1 MFCLLIKQTVD
12 WVIPAQ
18 RSRGVYQTGGQM
30 TDADIGKIQISL
42 SLMVPWLQE
51 LVFVIQRKWKN
62 ACQRGTFVRRMEINS
77 GILSSKD
84 WTERSLEAPEPSE
97 SPEEES
103 DSHSDTLLPG
113 CRRPCISRQAWMCL
127 VLLQL
132 RLSWL
137 VCVAL
142 VSHPFMNSVS

>member
-12 WVIPAQ
+12 WVIPVQ
-18 RSRGVYQTGGQM
+18 RGRGVYQTGGQM
-30 TDADIGKIQISL
+30 TDADSGKIPISS
-42 SLMVPWLQE
+42 SLKVPWLQE
-51 LVFVIQRKWKN
+51 LVFATQRKWKH
-62 ACQRGTFVRRMEINS
+62 ACQRGTSVGRMEINS

-103 DSHSDTLLPG
+103 DSRSDTLLPG
-113 CRRPCISRQAWMCL
+113 CRRPCVFRQAWMCL

-132 RLSWL
+132 WLSRL
-137 VCVAL
+137 VCVAP
-142 VSHPFMNSVS
+142 VPHPFMNSVS